1 MYICSVGVGRCGA
14 VVMVVGGR
22 AGLGGRW
29 VDGDG
34 TNQGQGGNHLL
45 PREIIGG
52 AGYQQYFSPV
62 ASVFGVL
69 RK

>member
-45 PREIIGG
+45 PREIM
-52 AGYQQYFSPV
+52 AF
-62 ASVFGVL
+62 
-69 RK
+69 